1 MSNAIITTSNL
12 TKTYNGIKVVND
24 VTLQIN
30 QGEICGLIGKNGAG
44 KTTLMR
50 LLAGLITP
58 TTGQFAVCPNQQR
71 TDTTVSAL
79 IETPS
84 LYLKLSAMDNLKIQ
98 SRLLGMPIDE
108 QYLLKTLQLVG
119 LKNPVQQVSTFSL
132 GMKQRLAVALALVG
146 KPSLVLLDEPTNGL
160 DPQGIMDLRELF
172 VKLNQEFGV
181 TFVISSHILSE
192 LSKFATSY
200 CFMHKGRLL
209 KQVSA
214 SEVESSCKKFIKVTV
229 ADVDGAK
236 QALEET
242 GYEVKHKGS
251 DIFVINE
258 DAQVV
263 NVVNVLSQA
272 GVEVANVQTVSQTLE
287 DYFVSLL
294 RGKQL

>member
-1 MSNAIITTSNL
+1 MSNAIITTTNL
-12 TKTYNGIKVVND
+12 TKEYNGVKVVND

-58 TTGQFAVCPNQQR
+58 TAGAFAVCPNQER
-71 TDTTVSAL
+71 NDTTVSAL

-84 LYLKLSAMDNLKIQ
+84 LYLNLSAMDNLKVQ
-98 SRLLGMPIDE
+98 ARLLGIQADD

-119 LKNPVQQVSTFSL
+119 LKNPTQQVSTFSL

-160 DPQGIMDLRELF
+160 DPQGIMALRELF
-172 VKLNQEFGV
+172 VKLNRDFGV

-192 LSKFATSY
+192 ISKFATSY

-214 SEVESSCKKFIKVTV
+214 SEVENSCKKFVKVSVTD
-229 ADVDGAK
+229 ADGAK
-236 QALEET
+236 QILEQN
-242 GYEVKHKGS
+242 GFEVKQKGK
-251 DIFVINE
+251 DLF
-258 DAQVV
+258 VV
-263 NVVNVLSQA
+263 NQGAQIVEVVNVLSQA
-272 GVEVANVQTVSQTLE
+272 SIEVENVQTVSQSLE
-287 DYFVSLL
+287 DYFVALL
-294 RGKQL
+294 KGAKQ